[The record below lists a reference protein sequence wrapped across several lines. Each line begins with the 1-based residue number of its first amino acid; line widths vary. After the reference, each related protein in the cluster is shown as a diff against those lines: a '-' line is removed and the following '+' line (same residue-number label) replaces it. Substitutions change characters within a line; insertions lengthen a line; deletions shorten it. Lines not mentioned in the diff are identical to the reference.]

1 MGTHEDRTHQP
12 EHADAGNGQTPSADV
27 GQRSGHQT
35 STHPAQGGATDVR
48 PVARA
53 MALGATS
60 SRRYATATA
69 GSPATANPNRPRKAN
84 SEPHVGAATHAT
96 AITEA
101 PNNEI
106 IMTLVR
112 PMTSLIGPT
121 KSSAIPRVRVVTLTD
136 SAADPAVTP
145 KCVLSR
151 GEQWLSRVELG
162 ERRQTG
168 SEQGP
173 RHTSVSTSTW
183 LEPFVTAHDGS
194 R

>member
-1 MGTHEDRTHQP
+1 MYC
-12 EHADAGNGQTPSADV
+12 
-27 GQRSGHQT
+27 
-35 STHPAQGGATDVR
+35 

-60 SRRYATATA
+60 SRRY
-69 GSPATANPNRPRKAN
+69 
-84 SEPHVGAATHAT
+84 AT

-145 KCVLSR
+145 ECALSR
-151 GEQWLSRVELG
+151 GSSG
-162 ERRQTG
+162 
-168 SEQGP
+168 
-173 RHTSVSTSTW
+173 
-183 LEPFVTAHDGS
+183 
-194 R
+194 